1 MDWDET
7 RIANFKELLTSVGA
21 RDTRAAKM
29 IKDIPIN
36 LLLATIIVEL
46 KTISLYLREGFS
58 IKNEAKKS
66 DIVIT
71 E

>member
-21 RDTRAAKM
+21 SDTRAAKM

-58 IKNEAKKS
+58 IKDEAKKS